1 MTDYPSQNL
10 QIITVGKNSFSDHLG
25 AKLFTDTLFN
35 SRTCMIER
43 DEDTFDLAF
52 VPDVDIVTHKDRTI
66 LLFVDMRDGMSY
78 DKLTIFLKKL
88 KAKNIPVIL
97 YASVG
102 TLLSMASSASDVDEF
117 NRVRDISLT
126 LRESLFALFLMPFD
140 FTMRLIVDWGV
151 QKSVKCYPTAAI
163 LFGQD
168 WYKTTTKTPELFA
181 DIAYVV
187 IQSYSMKTETYEE
200 KAPIITKD
208 FVRTLTR
215 QISPPIR
222 YLVFVAGNED
232 LTVSEA
238 EYILTRAYPDED
250 TVFTTGT
257 ILDNAL
263 ADNIGLILGFGYS
276 LEDCFQDSVGDQAE
290 QKTFEINCARHQK
303 GLIHVR
309 DIPHDRT
316 QEIVGLSSG
325 FSDLDR
331 LTSGFQ
337 NSDLIII
344 ASRSDI
350 GKTALG
356 LNIILDVA
364 IRQKKNVGIFS
375 LQLSKEAL
383 FQRLLCSESEINLD
397 KAEIYLD
404 DTASTNAMQ
413 VRAKARQMRLERGLD
428 LILIDYLQLMKGPK
442 TSYADRNQ
450 EIAEIV
456 RLLKTVAWELNV
468 PLIVLSQL
476 SCVPEQRTDKTPV
489 LADLGKS
496 SEIEESAD
504 LVIFLHRE
512 EDRETSASH
521 ACSAELIVAKNR
533 NGRTGS
539 AEILFM
545 KEFAKFVPKEHKVGA

>member
-232 LTVSEA
+232 LTVSQV

-250 TVFTTGT
+250 SIFTTGT

-263 ADNIGLILGFGYS
+263 ADNIGLILGFAYS
-276 LEDCFQDSVGDQAE
+276 
-290 QKTFEINCARHQK
+290 R
-303 GLIHVR
+303 
-309 DIPHDRT
+309 
-316 QEIVGLSSG
+316 
-325 FSDLDR
+325 
-331 LTSGFQ
+331 
-337 NSDLIII
+337 
-344 ASRSDI
+344 
-350 GKTALG
+350 
-356 LNIILDVA
+356 
-364 IRQKKNVGIFS
+364 
-375 LQLSKEAL
+375 KE
-383 FQRLLCSESEINLD
+383 E
-397 KAEIYLD
+397 K
-404 DTASTNAMQ
+404 
-413 VRAKARQMRLERGLD
+413 
-428 LILIDYLQLMKGPK
+428 
-442 TSYADRNQ
+442 
-450 EIAEIV
+450 
-456 RLLKTVAWELNV
+456 
-468 PLIVLSQL
+468 
-476 SCVPEQRTDKTPV
+476 
-489 LADLGKS
+489 
-496 SEIEESAD
+496 
-504 LVIFLHRE
+504 
-512 EDRETSASH
+512 
-521 ACSAELIVAKNR
+521 
-533 NGRTGS
+533 
-539 AEILFM
+539 
-545 KEFAKFVPKEHKVGA
+545 